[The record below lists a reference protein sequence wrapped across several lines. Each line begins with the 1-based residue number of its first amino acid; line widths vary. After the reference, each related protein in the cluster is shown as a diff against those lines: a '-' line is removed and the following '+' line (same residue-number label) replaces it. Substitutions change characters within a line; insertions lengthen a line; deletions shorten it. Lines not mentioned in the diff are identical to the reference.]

1 MKLKSEL
8 NQIKNFIIK
17 ITRKKNNLY
26 NHLTFTSKL
35 SCKNKIL
42 ILTKVKNNCIYN
54 YINEAIKKN
63 IRAVITDNKIDIRKV
78 NKDIKIGVCG
88 EHAGEANS
96 IQFFNTLQIDYI
108 SYSPFRIPTAKL
120 AAGQAEIIKTN

>member
-26 NHLTFTSKL
+26 NHLTFTSKS

-42 ILTKVKNNCIYN
+42 ILTNVKNNCIYN
-54 YINEAIKKN
+54 YINEDKKN

-78 NKDIKIGVCG
+78 NKDIPILYSKNLSTNLNMLLDDIYSFPLKIK
-88 EHAGEANS
+88 
-96 IQFFNTLQIDYI
+96 Y
-108 SYSPFRIPTAKL
+108 
-120 AAGQAEIIKTN
+120 

>member
-26 NHLTFTSKL
+26 NHLAFTSKS

-42 ILTKVKNNCIYN
+42 ILTNVKNNCIYN

-63 IRAVITDNKIDIRKV
+63 IRAIVTDNKIDITV
-78 NKDIKIGVCG
+78 
-88 EHAGEANS
+88 
-96 IQFFNTLQIDYI
+96 F
-108 SYSPFRIPTAKL
+108 
-120 AAGQAEIIKTN
+120 

>member
-26 NHLTFTSKL
+26 NHLAFTSKS

-42 ILTKVKNNCIYN
+42 ILTNVKNNCIYN

-63 IRAVITDNKIDIRKV
+63 K
-78 NKDIKIGVCG
+78 
-88 EHAGEANS
+88 
-96 IQFFNTLQIDYI
+96 
-108 SYSPFRIPTAKL
+108 SYH
-120 AAGQAEIIKTN
+120 N

>member
-1 MKLKSEL
+1 MKPKSEL

-26 NHLTFTSKL
+26 NHLAFTSKS

-42 ILTKVKNNCIYN
+42 ILTNVKNNCIYN

-78 NKDIKIGVCG
+78 NKDIPILYTKNLSTNL
-88 EHAGEANS
+88 NS
-96 IQFFNTLQIDYI
+96 LLDDIYLSLIHI
-108 SYSPFRIPTAKL
+108 
-120 AAGQAEIIKTN
+120 